1 MTLGGDHFLCNEYSI
16 ADGAVLAFGLAGL
29 GAGRLNGSINGLGM
43 ALSLNDL
50 ALGDFFAADGADC
63 ITGVA
68 VLGAGGILLVDH
80 LGDRMIVLPLGI
92 KSGVLG

>member
-1 MTLGGDHFLCNEYSI
+1 MLTLS
-16 ADGAVLAFGLAGL
+16 LAGFR
-29 GAGRLNGSINGLGM
+29 AGRLNGSINGLDM
-43 ALSLNDL
+43 PLSLNGL
-50 ALGDFFAADGADC
+50 ALGDFFAADGADR

-80 LGDRMIVLPLGI
+80 LGERMIVLPLGI